1 MAETQVAFND
11 ADAYERYMGQWSR
24 AIGEKFLAWLEPP
37 SNARWLDL
45 GCGTGAF
52 TGLILKHCAPASVAG
67 VDPAPAQVEHAR
79 KTFPAAEFRVGNSME
94 LPFNDNEFDV
104 VASALVLHFIPDRGK
119 AFAEMQR
126 VAKSGGLVAGY
137 TWERSAT
144 SKGAPYVPMMKGLQ
158 SIGVEPATSPTV
170 PEANLEGLRDSLTR
184 AGFTDIDVK
193 LIEATQGYRSFEDY
207 WQVQTMTFHPV
218 GKSVAALDD
227 KKRGE
232 LRGVMLKTLPPDADG
247 KITYKARAVAFKARA
262 ASGER
267 S

>member
-11 ADAYERYMGQWSR
+11 ADAYERYMGRWSR
-24 AIGEKFLAWLEPP
+24 AVGEKFIAWLAPP
-37 SNARWLDL
+37 KNAHWLDL

-52 TGLILKHCAPASVAG
+52 TDLILKQGAPASVIG
-67 VDPAPAQVEHAR
+67 VDPAPAQVEHA
-79 KTFPAAEFRVGNSME
+79 KKSFPTADFRVGNSME

-104 VASALVLHFIPDRGK
+104 IASALVLHFIPDRQT

-126 VAKSGGLVAGY
+126 VAKSNGIVSGY

-158 SIGVEPATSPTV
+158 GIGVEPTTSPTV
-170 PEANLEGLRDSLTR
+170 PEADLNGLRESLTR
-184 AGFTDIDVK
+184 AGFRDIAVT
-193 LIEATQGYRSFEDY
+193 IVEAEQSYRDFDDY

-227 KKRGE
+227 KKRGN
-232 LRGVMLKTLPPDADG
+232 LRDAMRKMLPPDASG
-247 KITYKARAVAFKARA
+247 KITYKARAVAFKARPA
-262 ASGER
+262 
-267 S
+267 